1 MNGISRRLSKVFHR
15 RRNKA
20 SRLIFHRLSYFSL
33 PDIREDVTE
42 PDSSTVS
49 CVYSLNLVFYCCNHC
64 GTKLIKF
71 NIGLPILI

>member
-15 RRNKA
+15 RRNRA
-20 SRLIFHRLSYFSL
+20 SRLIIHRLSYFSL

-49 CVYSLNLVFYCCNHC
+49 YVFMY
-64 GTKLIKF
+64 LDVV
-71 NIGLPILI
+71 